1 MTTTIFRGPAPQIPV
16 SRAPGS
22 QEFVASARILVV
34 DDEPQIRR
42 FLRIS
47 LGAHG
52 YEVLE
57 AARGEDAVAKAAID
71 KIDLVILDLGLPD
84 IDGHAV
90 IEQIRGWSQIPI
102 IVLSVRSGDGE
113 KVRALDGGAEDY
125 LTKPFSI
132 AELMARVRA
141 ALRKRGGDGAKRG
154 DPLFVHGG
162 LVVDLARRRVTVDNA
177 EIRLSRK
184 EYDILRLLVSSAG
197 RVLTHQQL
205 LREIWGPA
213 HIEDTHYLRIH
224 VGHLRQKLGD
234 DPSQPRYILTEPGV
248 GYRLVEER

>member
-1 MTTTIFRGPAPQIPV
+1 MPNMTATNPSPTEAPAPL
-16 SRAPGS
+16 AK
-22 QEFVASARILVV
+22 ILVV

-47 LGAHG
+47 LNAYG
-52 YEVLE
+52 YEVVE
-57 AARGEDAVAKAAID
+57 AAAGEEAVTQTAIQAV
-71 KIDLVILDLGLPD
+71 DLVILDLGLPD
-84 IDGHAV
+84 IDGHTV
-90 IEQIRGWSQIPI
+90 IERIREWSQIPI
-102 IVLSVRSGDGE
+102 IVLSVRAGDVE

-141 ALRKRGGDGAKRG
+141 ALRKRGGTVSREAVFTHRA
-154 DPLFVHGG
+154 LT
-162 LVVDLARRRVTVDNA
+162 VDLGKRRVTVDGA

-184 EYDILRLLVSSAG
+184 EYGILKMLAGNPG

-205 LREIWGPA
+205 LRELWGPA
-213 HIEDTHYLRIH
+213 HVEDTHYLRIH

-234 DPSQPRYILTEPGV
+234 NPAQPRYILTEPGI
-248 GYRLVEER
+248 GYRLAEEN

>member
-1 MTTTIFRGPAPQIPV
+1 MT
-16 SRAPGS
+16 
-22 QEFVASARILVV
+22 SAVISPHEDIVTSPDANILVV

-52 YEVLE
+52 YTVLE
-57 AARGEDAVAKAAID
+57 AGRGQEAIDRAAVD
-71 KIDLVILDLGLPD
+71 KIDLIILDLGLPD
-84 IDGHAV
+84 LDGQAV
-90 IEQIRGWSQIPI
+90 IEQIRGWSRVPI
-102 IVLSVRSGDGE
+102 IVLSVRSGDME

-141 ALRKRGGDGAKRG
+141 ALRKRGDAARPLPVFRHGDMI
-154 DPLFVHGG
+154 
-162 LVVDLARRRVTVDNA
+162 VDLPRRRVTVKGS

-184 EYDILRLLVSSAG
+184 EFEILKLLVANAG

-205 LREIWGPA
+205 LREIWGAA
-213 HIEDTHYLRIH
+213 HVDDTHYLRIH

-234 DPSQPRYILTEPGV
+234 DPAQPRYIVTEPGV
-248 GYRLVEER
+248 GYRLMEEG

>member
-1 MTTTIFRGPAPQIPV
+1 MTAINLSPAETPHPL
-16 SRAPGS
+16 AK
-22 QEFVASARILVV
+22 ILIV

-47 LGAHG
+47 LNAYG

-57 AARGEDAVAKAAID
+57 AAAGEEAVTRAAID
-71 KIDLVILDLGLPD
+71 AVDLLILDLGLPD

-90 IEQIRGWSQIPI
+90 IERIREWSKIPI
-102 IVLSVRSGDGE
+102 IVLSVRSGDVE

-141 ALRKRGGDGAKRG
+141 ALRKRGDTVNREPVFTHGALTIDLGKRW
-154 DPLFVHGG
+154 
-162 LVVDLARRRVTVDNA
+162 VTVNGA
-177 EIRLSRK
+177 EVRLSRK
-184 EYDILRLLVSSAG
+184 EYGILKMLAASPG

-205 LREIWGPA
+205 LREVWGPA

-234 DPSQPRYILTEPGV
+234 NPAQPRYILTEPGI
-248 GYRLVEER
+248 GYRLAEES

>member
-1 MTTTIFRGPAPQIPV
+1 MTA
-16 SRAPGS
+16 RAEMGS
-22 QEFVASARILVV
+22 ASEFPKILIV

-52 YEVLE
+52 YEVIE
-57 AARGEDAVAKAAID
+57 AGAGEEAVAKSALE
-71 KIDLVILDLGLPD
+71 KVDLVILDLGLPD
-84 IDGHAV
+84 IDGHRV
-90 IEQIRGWSQIPI
+90 IARIREWSDMPI
-102 IVLSVRSGDGE
+102 IVLSVRAGDTE
-113 KVRALDGGAEDY
+113 KVKALDGGAEDY

-141 ALRKRGGDGAKRG
+141 ALRKRSNGKMR
-154 DPLFVHGG
+154 DPVFTHGG
-162 LVVDLARRRVTVDNA
+162 LSVDLGRRRVTIDGA
-177 EIRLSRK
+177 ELHLSRK
-184 EYDILRLLVSSAG
+184 EYGILRLLAANPG

-205 LREIWGPA
+205 LREVWGPA

-234 DPSQPRYILTEPGV
+234 NPSQPYYILTEPGV
-248 GYRLVEER
+248 GYRLAEEN